1 MVRERFSR
9 TAKVDATVTLC
20 AQHLHT
26 AGRPLFIKHALVYG
40 EARTHEHTVV
50 TCTGA
55 SETTRLGGVAVG
67 VTNRVRERLR
77 RTTEIHTKSVTSR
90 DVV

>member
-1 MVRERFSR
+1 M
-9 TAKVDATVTLC
+9 
-20 AQHLHT
+20 
-26 AGRPLFIKHALVYG
+26 FITHALVYG

-77 RTTEIHTKSVTSR
+77 RTTEIHPTVALGGAVGRR
-90 DVV
+90 DGLPENYYQRKLF